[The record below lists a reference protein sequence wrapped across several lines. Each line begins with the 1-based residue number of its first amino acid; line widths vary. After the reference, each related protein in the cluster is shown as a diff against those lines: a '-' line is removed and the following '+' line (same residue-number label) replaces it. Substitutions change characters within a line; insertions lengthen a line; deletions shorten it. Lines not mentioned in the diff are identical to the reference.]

1 MTKTA
6 RTVSILFGV
15 LLAVTVLTIAIVG
28 MNSAIDGD
36 ATDAEAIQNAA
47 RTASLLTVS
56 SDMVVDGDGAFDETC
71 LESYEAQLTDTFTAD
86 SEIISLYYDLMK
98 QTCESFGATSSVVL
112 GNEVASF
119 NTRSLKID
127 GDTAMIVYDIA
138 ILQKY
143 LSYTGGLS
151 GDSYEMVFSV
161 GTETDTCQLMKE
173 DDGVWR
179 VASLT
184 MDNYQ
189 CGSPEDFGMS
199 NDDLRM
205 EFPTRQEACAY
216 ANSLSVEDI
225 CPLLK

>member
-1 MTKTA
+1 MSKKGK
-6 RTVSILFGV
+6 ILCCAV
-15 LLAVTVLTIAIVG
+15 LAVVVLVG
-28 MNSAIDGD
+28 VAVGRNAGISAND
-36 ATDAEAIQNAA
+36 ADAEAIENAA

-56 SDMVVDGDGAFDETC
+56 SDMVVDGDGAFDEAC

-86 SEIISLYYDLMK
+86 SEMISLYYDLMK

-119 NTRSLKID
+119 NTRSLQID

-143 LSYTGGLS
+143 LPYTGGLS

-161 GTETDTCQLMKE
+161 GTETDTCQLVKE
-173 DDGVWR
+173 DDGTWR

-189 CGSPEDFGMS
+189 CGSPENFGMS
-199 NDDLRM
+199 NDDLRK
-205 EFPTRQEACAY
+205 EFLSRQEAYAY

>member
-127 GDTAMIVYDIA
+127 GATAKIV
-138 ILQKY
+138 
-143 LSYTGGLS
+143 
-151 GDSYEMVFSV
+151 
-161 GTETDTCQLMKE
+161 
-173 DDGVWR
+173 
-179 VASLT
+179 
-184 MDNYQ
+184 
-189 CGSPEDFGMS
+189 
-199 NDDLRM
+199 
-205 EFPTRQEACAY
+205 
-216 ANSLSVEDI
+216 
-225 CPLLK
+225 